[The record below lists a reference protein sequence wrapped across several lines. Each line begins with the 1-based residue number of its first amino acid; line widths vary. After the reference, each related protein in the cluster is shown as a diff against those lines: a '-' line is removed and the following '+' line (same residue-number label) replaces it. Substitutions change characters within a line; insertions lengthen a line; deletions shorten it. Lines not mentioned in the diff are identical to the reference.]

1 MWSGFQ
7 VTIALSICAWII
19 AFLVG
24 SFFGILRT
32 VPNRFLSGLGTLY
45 VELFRNV
52 PLIVQFFTWYLVI
65 PELLPEKI
73 GMWFKAEL
81 DPNIQFFLSSML
93 CLGLFTAARV
103 CEQVR
108 AAIQSLPR
116 GQKNAALAMGLTLPQ
131 AYRYVLLPNAYRVI
145 VPPMTSEMMN
155 LVKNSA
161 IASTIGLVDM
171 AAQAGKLLDYS
182 AHAWESFTAITLA
195 YVLINAFIMLAVMRL
210 SSFAPVAWF
219 AKAYVNVFRSI
230 PLVMVLLWFYLI
242 VPGFLQNVLG
252 LSPKNDI
259 RLISAMVAFSMFEA
273 AYYSEIIRAGIQS
286 ISRGQSSAALALGMT
301 HWQSMKLIILPQAFR
316 AMVPLLLT
324 QGIVLFQDTS
334 LVYVLSLA
342 DFFRTAS
349 TIGERDGTQ
358 VEMILFAGF
367 VYFVISLSAS
377 LLVSYLKRR
386 TA

>member
-1 MWSGFQ
+1 MSIDWNWGIFLQQAPFGNTTYLGWIWSGFQ

-116 GQKNAALAMGLTLPQ
+116 GQKNAALA
-131 AYRYVLLPNAYRVI
+131 
-145 VPPMTSEMMN
+145 
-155 LVKNSA
+155 
-161 IASTIGLVDM
+161 
-171 AAQAGKLLDYS
+171 
-182 AHAWESFTAITLA
+182 
-195 YVLINAFIMLAVMRL
+195 
-210 SSFAPVAWF
+210 
-219 AKAYVNVFRSI
+219 
-230 PLVMVLLWFYLI
+230 
-242 VPGFLQNVLG
+242 
-252 LSPKNDI
+252 
-259 RLISAMVAFSMFEA
+259 
-273 AYYSEIIRAGIQS
+273 
-286 ISRGQSSAALALGMT
+286 LGMT